1 MGFFRCWD
9 GAVQKNSPRNP
20 PSTPPSGSS
29 VCKQRGSRR
38 PHGSA
43 QRKQVFSAIPAGGAK
58 EIVMKLGKRG
68 CLISDGGILREI
80 PSFDVRAVDSTGAG
94 DAFTAV
100 FLQAR
105 LRGWST
111 LEAALA
117 ANAAG
122 AAAACRVGAGAT
134 LSDVAGILRVL
145 RKRGKKG
152 TWEKV
157 RLQIL
162 SRVQTMRSF

>member
-1 MGFFRCWD
+1 A
-9 GAVQKNSPRNP
+9 AVLTGQRNA
-20 PSTPPSGSS
+20 SKSFLQF
-29 VCKQRGSRR
+29 QR
-38 PHGSA
+38 A
-43 QRKQVFSAIPAGGAK
+43 GAK

-134 LSDVAGILRVL
+134 LSRSEERRVGNED
-145 RKRGKKG
+145 R
-152 TWEKV
+152 
-157 RLQIL
+157 
-162 SRVQTMRSF
+162 